1 MQVRKFRNPGVA
13 NQPQL
18 IALFDSLTC
27 FYSQAVFLHMAIYL
41 PIRSIDFY
49 YPEFRAAT
57 VRISRDKPKMCFLKP
72 TWSNLCR
79 NFLNLLYN
87 AIYSAPVKSNNFQ
100 RGCSMSVEGSNA
112 AILVHK
118 LT

>member
-1 MQVRKFRNPGVA
+1 M
-13 NQPQL
+13 
-18 IALFDSLTC
+18 
-27 FYSQAVFLHMAIYL
+27 L

-49 YPEFRAAT
+49 YPEFQATT

-79 NFLNLLYN
+79 NLLNLLYN
-87 AIYSAPVKSNNFQ
+87 SIYYVPTKSYDFR
-100 RGCSMSVEGSNA
+100 RGYSMSVEGSNA

-118 LT
+118 LA